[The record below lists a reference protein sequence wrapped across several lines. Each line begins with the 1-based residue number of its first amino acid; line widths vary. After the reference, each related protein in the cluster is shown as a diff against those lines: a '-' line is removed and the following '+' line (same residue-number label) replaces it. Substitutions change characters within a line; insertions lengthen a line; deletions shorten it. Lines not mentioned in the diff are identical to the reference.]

1 MEVLQYPDPRL
12 RLPNEPLKSWSPEIE
27 AKVKQMREV
36 LSRVRGV
43 GLAAPQVGWNVQ
55 IFILTLAGNDQETRE
70 RVIFNPTMTPI
81 GQLKLMGEGCL
92 SFTGI
97 FAQIPR
103 YDRVRLI
110 GKTPEGDLDEILS
123 GFEAHAVQ
131 HEMDHLAGT
140 LFIDKMSPK
149 DRQLNA
155 PFLKEMEDNWRKQHP
170 NE

>member
-1 MEVLQYPDPRL
+1 MEILQYPDPRL
-12 RLPNEPLKSWSPEIE
+12 RLPNEAVKAWSPDME
-27 AKVKQMREV
+27 AKVRQMSDL

-43 GLAAPQVGWNVQ
+43 GLSAPQVGWNIQ
-55 IFILTLAGNDQETRE
+55 LFILKAAGVEGETCE
-70 RVIFNPTMTPI
+70 RVIWNPTMTPI
-81 GQLKLMGEGCL
+81 GNLKLMDEGCL
-92 SFTGI
+92 SFVDI
-97 FAQIPR
+97 FASIPR
-103 YDRVRLI
+103 YDRVRLV
-110 GKTPEGDLDEILS
+110 GSTPEGPIDEILL

-155 PFLKEMEDNWRKQHP
+155 LLLRGMEDNWRRNHP